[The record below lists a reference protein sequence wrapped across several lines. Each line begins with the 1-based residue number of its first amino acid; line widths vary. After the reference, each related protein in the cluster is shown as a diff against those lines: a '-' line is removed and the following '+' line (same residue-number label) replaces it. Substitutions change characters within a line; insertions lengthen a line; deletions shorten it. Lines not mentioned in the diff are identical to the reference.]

1 VGLDQVDRELSRTPN
16 EAERNALVE
25 TWNLCKEKYC
35 LTRFET
41 TTKSKKASK
50 LTQES
55 GINLKN
61 GAYFV
66 TDDHIKKIEEYV
78 AFGTK
83 SQGKVDLDVLATVA
97 IAGVHF
103 FVSVDDSLLGNK
115 RIKDFVKQ
123 KDHIEIYYPSEFLVL
138 F

>member
-1 VGLDQVDRELSRTPN
+1 
-16 EAERNALVE
+16 
-25 TWNLCKEKYC
+25 
-35 LTRFET
+35 
-41 TTKSKKASK
+41 

-83 SQGKVDLDVLATVA
+83 SQEKVDLDVLATVA

-103 FVSVDDSLLGNK
+103 L
-115 RIKDFVKQ
+115 
-123 KDHIEIYYPSEFLVL
+123 
-138 F
+138 